1 MKNFCLDLRDHAT
14 KIMSYE
20 KNEMIPLTNEER
32 KIHRRQKNIT
42 YAKKDLVQMMTIKS
56 MIKSE
61 IIVTTQGNIEKL
73 PMIFVI

>member
-1 MKNFCLDLRDHAT
+1 
-14 KIMSYE
+14 
-20 KNEMIPLTNEER
+20 MIPLTNEER

>member
-20 KNEMIPLTNEER
+20 KNEMIPLINEER
-32 KIHRRQKNIT
+32 KIQRRQKNIT
-42 YAKKDLVQMMTIKS
+42 YAKKDLVQMMIIKS

>member
-32 KIHRRQKNIT
+32 KIQRRQKNIT
-42 YAKKDLVQMMTIKS
+42 YAKKDLVQMMIIKS

>member
-42 YAKKDLVQMMTIKS
+42 YTKKDLVQMMTIKS